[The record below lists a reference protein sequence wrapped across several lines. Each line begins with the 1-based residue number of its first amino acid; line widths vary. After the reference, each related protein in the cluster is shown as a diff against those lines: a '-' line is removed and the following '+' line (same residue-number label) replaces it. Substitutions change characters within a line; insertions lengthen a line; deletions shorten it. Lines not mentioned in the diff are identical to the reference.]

1 MQRLFIL
8 GRVGFRRNLI
18 YLSNHEASVFAV
30 HHAVKKSSQFYVHLK
45 EIGSSYLEV

>member
-1 MQRLFIL
+1 M
-8 GRVGFRRNLI
+8 GEGGGGG
-18 YLSNHEASVFAV
+18 LSNDEASVFAV